1 MPINTSAPVY
11 RFDLPSIATYT
22 LVLSDDDSQL
32 FVKDI
37 AVNDSFRTILLNV
50 EDGNVDLGG
59 NLIITGDLVVGDVN
73 IITEINTKQ
82 DLILDGDL
90 TIAKLLDY

>member
-11 RFDLPSIATYT
+11 RFDLPSFSTYT
-22 LVLSDDDSQL
+22 LRLSDDDSQS

-37 AVNDSFRTILLNV
+37 AVSDNFRTILLNV

-59 NLIITGDLVVGDVN
+59 THNWGFSGWRC
-73 IITEINTKQ
+73 
-82 DLILDGDL
+82 
-90 TIAKLLDY
+90 